1 MTLLAALAAAKEE
14 TATLAMAA
22 KAANLAA
29 GQVAVNAEDQAT
41 DLGENEEGN
50 AQMALTAA
58 EEHVLLT
65 NKPEDEYK

>member
-1 MTLLAALAAAKEE
+1 MTLLAASAAAKEE
-14 TATLAMAA
+14 TATLAIAA

-65 NKPEDEYK
+65 NKPEDEY

>member
-14 TATLAMAA
+14 TATLAIAA

-65 NKPEDEYK
+65 NKPEDEY

>member
-14 TATLAMAA
+14 TATLAIAA

-65 NKPEDEYK
+65 NKPEDGY